1 VIPIVRPELP
11 PLERYVELLRDVW
24 ASHMLSNF
32 GAYARRFESRA
43 QDFLGTPRVRC
54 TASGDVG
61 LIVALKALDLLEGG
75 EAIVPSLTFNSTVNA
90 ILWNRL
96 TPVFA
101 DIDPHA
107 LTVDPADV
115 AAQVTP
121 RTAVI
126 VATHVFGNPCDAD
139 ALRQLAAARGLPIV
153 YDAAHA
159 FGSRYRGR
167 PAGTLGD
174 LEVFSFSGTKLV
186 TSAEG
191 GLVVA
196 ATDELVSRIEYARAY
211 GFQGDYESH
220 FVGINGKLSE
230 LNAALGVLT
239 IERVEQAVARRQAIA
254 ERYRAH
260 LAGVPAVSFQRV
272 DPRDR
277 STYKDFAI
285 FCAQGRD
292 ALEARLTAEG
302 IQTKRYFRPCHTMR
316 AFRRWATRPLPR
328 TDETYA
334 RILCIPIF
342 NALPDQD
349 VDRIAGIV
357 RAHFTG
363 REAG

>member
-1 VIPIVRPELP
+1 MRPELP
-11 PLERYVELLRDVW
+11 PLERYVELLREVW

-32 GAYARRFESRA
+32 GTHARRFESRA
-43 QDFLGTPRVRC
+43 QAYLGTPRVRC

-61 LIVALKALDLLEGG
+61 LIVALKALDLPEGG
-75 EAIVPSLTFNSTVNA
+75 EAIVPSFTFNSTVNA
-90 ILWNRL
+90 VLWNRL

-101 DIDPHA
+101 DIDPLA
-107 LTVDPADV
+107 LTVDPAEV
-115 AAQVTP
+115 AALVTP

-139 ALRQLAAARGLPIV
+139 ELRRVAAARSLPIV

-191 GLVVA
+191 GLVAA
-196 ATDELVSRIEYARAY
+196 ATDELVRRIEYARAY

-230 LNAALGVLT
+230 LNAALGALT
-239 IERVEQAVARRQAIA
+239 IELVERAALRRAAIARR
-254 ERYRAH
+254 YRDQ
-260 LAGVPAVSFQRV
+260 LAGLPAVGFQQV

-285 FCAQGRD
+285 LCTAGRD

-328 TDETYA
+328 TDATYA
-334 RILCIPIF
+334 RILCVPIF
-342 NALPDQD
+342 NELPDED

-363 REAG
+363 PGAG